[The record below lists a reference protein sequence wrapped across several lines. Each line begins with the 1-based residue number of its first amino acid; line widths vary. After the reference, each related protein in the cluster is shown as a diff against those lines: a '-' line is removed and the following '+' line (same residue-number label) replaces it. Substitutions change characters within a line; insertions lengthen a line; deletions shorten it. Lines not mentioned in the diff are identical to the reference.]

1 MTFFNLLAQKIPALF
16 LLAALTLTLPNAEA
30 TEKRIVG
37 PTEVVIVQ
45 EAGLSFLSRM
55 DTGAATTSIHAVD
68 IEVAGNL
75 PTGADCIGQPV
86 SFTVRNE
93 QGEACRLTA
102 RVEKTETIRTSEG
115 RAERLFVYLT
125 VGWQGEKKR
134 VLVNLNDRST
144 MKYPLLVGRNW
155 LESDFLVDV
164 ARR

>member
-1 MTFFNLLAQKIPALF
+1 MTFFHRCAQKVPALF
-16 LLAALTLTLPNAEA
+16 LLAAVTIALPNAA
-30 TEKRIVG
+30 AAEKRIVG
-37 PTEVVIVQ
+37 ATEVVTVQ
-45 EAGLSFLSRM
+45 EAGLPFLGRM

-68 IEVAGNL
+68 IAVAGDL
-75 PTGADCIGQPV
+75 PQGADCTGQPV
-86 SFTVRNE
+86 TFTVRNE

-102 RVEKTETIRTSEG
+102 RVEKTEVIKTSEG

-125 VGWQGEKKR
+125 VAWQGESKR

-144 MKYPLLVGRNW
+144 MKYRLLLGRNW